1 MDPSILKDWCC
12 ISNTVATW
20 CEEPAL
26 EKTLMLARMR
36 AGREGGDRGWDGWSI
51 ADSMDM
57 SLSKL
62 WEVVMD
68 REVWRAAVH
77 GVTKNWIQLR
87 DWRTTK
93 FWYFIQCSFHSTTC
107 PSLSLRLPPSL
118 SYMHTH
124 THTHTHTHAH
134 EVHSNNKTLNLKGQL
149 SRISFFYLTPTFNS
163 FTPTPQESYKVA
175 LGFMVINL
183 KHWNL

>member
-107 PSLSLRLPPSL
+107 LSLSLRLPPSL

-124 THTHTHTHAH
+124 THTHTYTKFIQTTKRLTWKD
-134 EVHSNNKTLNLKGQL
+134 S
-149 SRISFFYLTPTFNS
+149 YLGFLS
-163 FTPTPQESYKVA
+163 FTLPPHLIASHPHPKKVIKLPLA
-175 LGFMVINL
+175 L
-183 KHWNL
+183 WW